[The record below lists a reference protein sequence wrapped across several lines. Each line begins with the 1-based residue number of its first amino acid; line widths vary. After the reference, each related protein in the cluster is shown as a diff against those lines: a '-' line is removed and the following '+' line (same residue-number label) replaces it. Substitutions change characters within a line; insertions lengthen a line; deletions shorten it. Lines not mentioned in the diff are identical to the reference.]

1 MNVSICPY
9 PRFKATYP
17 GTGNPLAGGQLYTLQ
32 PGTVGVGSLKATY
45 TDSTGSTAN
54 TNPVILDANGEADV
68 WLSGYT
74 KLVLLDPTGVQVWSE
89 DNVSSMPNTS
99 PTGVTEWITQSG
111 LVLTYLSTTQFSTPG
126 DQTTLF
132 APEQR
137 VKATVAAGIIYGT
150 VVTSS
155 TGGSPVVTTVTV
167 LWDTGILDA
176 GLSAIATGIITAS
189 AHSSLPGASVNFLT
203 GEIKM
208 YGGASAPTGWLLCD
222 GSAVSRTTYAPLFA
236 VIGTTY
242 GIGDNSTTFNL
253 PDGRGKVPVGAGQA
267 TPPIWVENTTY
278 NLNSV
283 VRPTASYNYVYEAV
297 SSAPISFTWTGAVSY
312 GTFSTSGT
320 GISSAINTSG
330 GTESASTA
338 SITGLTIGHTYN
350 LAATLTLNSGQAPT
364 LSATGATLSQQLQS
378 GAQLI
383 LFTATGTA
391 VTFTLTNTANA
402 NFALSAVSLVDM
414 NQAGTS
420 NATTEPTWPTTIGST
435 VADGTITWA
444 CRAKWSNRTLG
455 AYGGAEAHTQ
465 TVAELVSHNHAL
477 TDPGHSH
484 SMVQPAF
491 GGGFNV
497 TFSNST
503 GAGSSSTG
511 TSTTG
516 ITEGLTGGGNPMNV
530 MNPFFTGNWI
540 IKT

>member
-155 TGGSPVVTTVTV
+155 TGGSPVVTIVTV

-267 TPPIWVENTTY
+267 TPPIWIEATAY
-278 NLNSV
+278 NKGDC
-283 VRPTASYNYVYEAV
+283 VRPSASYLYVYEAV
-297 SSAPISFTWTGAVSY
+297 SSAPLSFAWTNGSPAY
-312 GTFSTSGT
+312 NTFSSSGSNIT
-320 GISSAINTSG
+320 SAINTAG
-330 GTESASTA
+330 SAENAAA
-338 SITGLTIGHTYN
+338 SAITGLTVGHTYRIN
-350 LAATLTLNSGQAPT
+350 LGLTLNSGQAPT
-364 LSATGATLSQQLQS
+364 ITATGASLSYQTQAGTQS
-378 GAQLI
+378 VLVI
-383 LFTATGTA
+383 ATGTSI
-391 VTFTLTNTANA
+391 TLTVSNTLATS
-402 NFALSAVSLVDM
+402 FALTASMVDVS
-414 NQAGTS
+414 QAGTS
-420 NATTEPTWPTTIGST
+420 NATTEPTWPTTIGAT

-444 CRAKWSNRTLG
+444 CRAKWANRTLG
-455 AYGGAEAHTQ
+455 AYGGAEARTQGMDEMASHTHPDSGHAHVMSSYYINVVSG
-465 TVAELVSHNHAL
+465 VAGNA
-477 TDPGHSH
+477 
-484 SMVQPAF
+484 
-491 GGGFNV
+491 
-497 TFSNST
+497 ST
-503 GAGSSSTG
+503 QSGAGGAYSTQSASANIQ
-511 TSTTG
+511 T
-516 ITEGLTGGGNPMNV
+516 TGGGLPMAI
-530 MNPFFTGNWI
+530 MPPFAAVNWI
-540 IKT
+540 VKT